1 MSDSD
6 PPIGWG
12 RLQDWRTRSTDS
24 VGFAENTFVR
34 AMALADYC
42 SLASLLF
49 AWTATLL
56 IVSGDPNWGVVS
68 MFGAFLFDKLDGAL
82 ARRGYGSEYGL
93 EIDSF
98 IDVFTYLVTAAL
110 LYHVALAPNVVVSAV
125 VGFAIVA
132 FGGLRLVRHVD
143 EGFGSDDDGSFY
155 RGITVV
161 HVNVVVVFAFLLAQF
176 QFVPAWNGWLTAA
189 VVVVLS
195 PLMISDYRCYK
206 TNLGHALV
214 AVGGIAAAVVCL
226 ALEFGYL

>member
-1 MSDSD
+1 MSDSE

-12 RLQDWRTRSTDS
+12 RIRDWHARSTES
-24 VGFAENTFVR
+24 VGFSDNAFVR
-34 AMALADYC
+34 AMSLADYC

-49 AWTATLL
+49 AWAATLL
-56 IVSGDPNWGVVS
+56 IVSGDPNWGVVA

-82 ARRGYGSEYGL
+82 ARRGYGSDYGL

-98 IDVFTYLVTAAL
+98 IDVFTYLVTGAL

-143 EGFGSDDDGSFY
+143 EGFGSDDNGSYY

-161 HVNVVVVFAFLLAQF
+161 HVNVVVVLAYLLAQF
-176 QFVPAWNGWLTAA
+176 GPGWIGWAA
-189 VVVVLS
+189 APVVVGLS

-206 TNLGHALV
+206 TDVGHALV
-214 AVGGIAAAVVCL
+214 AIGGIAAAVVCL